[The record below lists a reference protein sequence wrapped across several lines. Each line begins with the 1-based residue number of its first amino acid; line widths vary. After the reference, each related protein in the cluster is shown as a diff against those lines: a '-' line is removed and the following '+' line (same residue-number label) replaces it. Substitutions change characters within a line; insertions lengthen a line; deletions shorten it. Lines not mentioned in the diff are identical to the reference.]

1 LDYHQLVLLSDR
13 AEVIHR
19 YTKAKQGDIHGMQCA
34 VSLKVQKVFRQ
45 FAGLGG
51 HIGLERPVASMDEGM
66 TVWKKYFAQWLEGL
80 PSQPLVDAIRFC
92 DNIEPRA
99 FSLIV

>member
-1 LDYHQLVLLSDR
+1 MDYQQLVLLSDR

-19 YTKAKQGDIHGMQCA
+19 DTKAKQGDIHGMQRA

-51 HIGLERPVASMDEGM
+51 HIGLERPVASMDEG
-66 TVWKKYFAQWLEGL
+66 G
-80 PSQPLVDAIRFC
+80 
-92 DNIEPRA
+92 
-99 FSLIV
+99 